1 MRTSNPVFGLFYPGR
16 VSLSIVPAAGIAY
29 SRVSGA
35 IEPTD
40 TPNGRPRPCNYE
52 ALRINYLQIFRPGSR
67 FRPGTPLAGW
77 SGPVTIRMTTAVRH
91 GLRWSTRSRGGPT
104 MSMHECF
111 AQFLLILI
119 PVVVLSLINSR
130 RSH

>member
-1 MRTSNPVFGLFYPGR
+1 
-16 VSLSIVPAAGIAY
+16 
-29 SRVSGA
+29 
-35 IEPTD
+35 
-40 TPNGRPRPCNYE
+40 
-52 ALRINYLQIFRPGSR
+52 
-67 FRPGTPLAGW
+67 
-77 SGPVTIRMTTAVRH
+77 
-91 GLRWSTRSRGGPT
+91 